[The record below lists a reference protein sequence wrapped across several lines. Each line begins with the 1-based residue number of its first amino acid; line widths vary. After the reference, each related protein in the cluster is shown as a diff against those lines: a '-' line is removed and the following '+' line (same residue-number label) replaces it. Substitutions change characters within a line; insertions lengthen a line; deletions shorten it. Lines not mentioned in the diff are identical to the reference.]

1 MHLNAISGKCWCDV
15 VCHHDSTWSGMST
28 WAQCKNISVPALLYV
43 WRGMYCGMSTWQMTE
58 HDGWFV
64 WCGMSGWEGVD
75 LAHALERDS
84 WKMLV
89 WWGMSGWFDMK
100 WYVILSKMLE
110 WLGDSIVI
118 CVTWN
123 AVWYVKMRLGVLY
136 CKMIA
141 QWLVCVMWYVRMS
154 GTWFDE
160 WMIEWVKE
168 W

>member
-1 MHLNAISGKCWCDV
+1 MRIVRMRGRWFEPCTWTRYLVWWFDMKWYVNLSATLKYFKASDV
-15 VCHHDSTWSGMST
+15 ICVTWKV
-28 WAQCKNISVPALLYV
+28 WYV
-43 WRGMYCGMSTWQMTE
+43 KMRLG
-58 HDGWFV
+58 V
-64 WCGMSGWEGVD
+64 GWEGVD

-89 WWGMSGWFDMK
+89 WCGMSGWFDMK

-123 AVWYVKMRLGVLY
+123 VLRYVNM
-136 CKMIA
+136 A
-141 QWLVCVMWYVRMS
+141 DDWTWWLVCVMWYVRMS